1 MIFVNSISA
10 ILSDS
15 MARDAVNK
23 KGAKMNGV
31 ISTTMAA
38 IREKFLESGLSLPE
52 IYLPVEKI
60 DHPAWAVV
68 ACDQYSSEREYWE
81 KVAGQV
87 GSKPSTLNM
96 IYPECYLEDNDKA
109 ERIAHIQA
117 SMADYL
123 AKGYLETP
131 GEGFILVERR
141 TPYEKKPRI
150 GLLVSVD
157 LEKYQYAKNSKSLI
171 RPTEGTIVER
181 LPPRMEI
188 RRGAPLE
195 LPHIM
200 ILMDDPARSVIEP
213 LYEKRS
219 YFKKL
224 YDFDLMAGSGHVRGW
239 FVKDEASLDAMA
251 SALGKL
257 AEPDFFKAKYG
268 TEDVLLFAVGDG
280 NHSLATA
287 KATWEEVKASYSGKP
302 GAEAAEALARHPARF
317 ALVELLNIYDE
328 GLPFH
333 PIHRVLF
340 NVDTKELFA
349 ALAKA
354 GARVSTM
361 PGSREAFEAC
371 DLPSPE
377 GAHRIAWTD
386 GRGSGLI
393 VFDRPVANLAAGSI
407 QEVLDAYLKTHP
419 ATTID
424 YIHGS
429 GSLESLASRPGNLGL
444 YLPPVDKGSFFATVI
459 RNGVMPRKTFS
470 MGEAPEKRFYIEA
483 RKIALARG

>member
-1 MIFVNSISA
+1 
-10 ILSDS
+10 
-15 MARDAVNK
+15 MATEK
-23 KGAKMNGV
+23 K
-31 ISTTMAA
+31 STAS
-38 IREKFLESGLSLPE
+38 EKFKKLGLGMPE

-60 DHPAWAVV
+60 DHQAWAVV

-96 IYPECYLEDNDKA
+96 IFPECYLEDSDKV
-109 ERIAHIQA
+109 ERIHRIQA
-117 SMADYL
+117 SMHDYL
-123 AKGYLETP
+123 NEGFLETP
-131 GEGFILVERR
+131 GEGFILVERT

-150 GLLVSVD
+150 GLLVAVD
-157 LEKYQYAKNSKSLI
+157 LEKYQYGKDSRSLI

-181 LPPRMEI
+181 LPPRMAI

-200 ILMDDPARSVIEP
+200 ILMDDPSRNVIEP
-213 LYEKRS
+213 LYEKRN
-219 YFKKL
+219 YFRKL
-224 YDFDLMAGSGHVRGW
+224 YDFDLMEGSGHVRGW
-239 FVKDEASLDAMA
+239 FVNDEASLDVMA
-251 SALGKL
+251 SSLSRL
-257 AEPDFFKAKYG
+257 ADSGHFRARYG
-268 TEDVLLFAVGDG
+268 SDDVLLFAVGDG

-287 KATWEEVKASYSGKP
+287 KATWEEVKASCSGKP
-302 GAEAAEALARHPARF
+302 GAETADILARHPARF

-340 NVDTKELFA
+340 NVDTKAFFA
-349 ALAKA
+349 ALGKA
-354 GARVSTM
+354 GASVLTM
-361 PGSREAFEAC
+361 AGSREAFAAC
-371 DLPSPE
+371 DLPYTD
-377 GAHRIAWTD
+377 GAHRIGWTD
-386 GRGSGLI
+386 GRSAGLI
-393 VFDRPVANLAAGSI
+393 VFEKPAAKLAAGSL
-407 QEVLDAYLKTHP
+407 QEVLDAFLKAHP

-429 GSLESLASRPGNLGL
+429 GSLESLASKPGNLGL

-459 RNGVMPRKTFS
+459 QNGVMPRKTFS

-483 RKIALARG
+483 RKITLEKGRT